1 MKKLIMFL
9 AGLILV
15 ALMFGALLLSGAI
28 YDTGNK
34 ATVDTFFFQPNNLF
48 YQRPGDLKSIN
59 DLSADQLRNMLLNKY
74 ITEYFYVTP
83 DVEELTKRM
92 EGKTALRKMS
102 ARKVFTYWFE
112 NVAPEI
118 EEMTNQ
124 RMLRTASLVSV
135 TPVPGSDKYWRVEYE
150 LKTWEKPN
158 NLALSPVVT
167 RGVLNMEI
175 VFRQK
180 LKEEINGR
188 PIEYYLESGQD
199 PVAVFGF
206 GIQDITIQEE

>member
-15 ALMFGALLLSGAI
+15 TLMFGALFMAGAI

-48 YQRPGDLKSIN
+48 YHRPGDLKSIN
-59 DLSADQLRNMLLNKY
+59 DLSADQLRDMLLNKY

-83 DVEELTKRM
+83 DLAELANRM

-102 ARKVFTYWFE
+102 APKVFAYWLE
-112 NVAPEI
+112 NIAPEI

-135 TPVPGSDKYWRVEYE
+135 NPVPGSDKYWRVEYE
-150 LKTWEKPN
+150 LKTWGKPN
-158 NLALSPVVT
+158 DLALSPVVT
-167 RGVLNMEI
+167 RAVLHMEI
-175 VFRQK
+175 VYQQK

-206 GIQDITIQEE
+206 GIRDITTQEE

>member
-1 MKKLIMFL
+1 MKKLIRFL

-15 ALMFGALLLSGAI
+15 ALMFGALFLAGAI

-59 DLSADQLRNMLLNKY
+59 DLSAEQLRDMLLNKY

-83 DVEELTKRM
+83 DLAELANRTD
-92 EGKTALRKMS
+92 GKTALRKMS
-102 ARKVFTYWFE
+102 APKVFAYWLE
-112 NVAPEI
+112 NIAPEI

-150 LKTWEKPN
+150 LKTWGKPN
-158 NLALSPVVT
+158 DLALSPVVT
-167 RGVLNMEI
+167 RGILHMEI
-175 VFRQK
+175 VYRQK

-206 GIQDITIQEE
+206 GIRDITTQEE

>member
-83 DVEELTKRM
+83 DVEELTNRM
-92 EGKTALRKMS
+92 EGKTALSKMS
-102 ARKVFTYWFE
+102 SRKVFTYWVE

-124 RMLRTASLVSV
+124 RMLRTASQVSL

-175 VFRQK
+175 IFRQK
-180 LKEEINGR
+180 LKEEINGQS
-188 PIEYYLESGQD
+188 IEYYLESGQD

>member
-15 ALMFGALLLSGAI
+15 ALMFGALFLAGAI

-34 ATVDTFFFQPNNLF
+34 ATVDTFFFQTNNLF

-59 DLSADQLRNMLLNKY
+59 DLTADQLRDMLLNKY

-83 DVEELTKRM
+83 DATELANRID
-92 EGKTALRKMS
+92 GQTALRKMS
-102 ARKVFTYWFE
+102 TPKVFAYWLE
-112 NVAPEI
+112 NIAPQI
-118 EEMTNQ
+118 EEMTKM

-135 TPVPGSDKYWRVEYE
+135 TPAPGSDRYWRVEYE
-150 LKTWEKPN
+150 LKTWNKPN
-158 NLALSPVVT
+158 DLALSPET
-167 RGVLNMEI
+167 TNGVLHIEI
-175 VFRQK
+175 FFLKQ

-188 PIEYYLESGQD
+188 PIEYYLESGKD
-199 PVAVFGF
+199 PVAVFRF
-206 GIQDITIQEE
+206 GILDITTQDE

>member
-34 ATVDTFFFQPNNLF
+34 VTVDTFFFQPNNLF

-83 DVEELTKRM
+83 DVEELTNRM

-158 NLALSPVVT
+158 NLALSPVVR

>member
-1 MKKLIMFL
+1 MKKLMMFL

-83 DVEELTKRM
+83 DVEELTNRM

>member
-15 ALMFGALLLSGAI
+15 ALMFGALFLAGAI

-59 DLSADQLRNMLLNKY
+59 DLSADQLRDMLLNKY

-83 DVEELTKRM
+83 DLAELANRM
-92 EGKTALRKMS
+92 EAKTALKKMS
-102 ARKVFTYWFE
+102 APKVFAYWLE
-112 NVAPEI
+112 NIVPEI

-150 LKTWEKPN
+150 LKTWKKPN

-167 RGVLNMEI
+167 RGILHMEI
-175 VFRQK
+175 VYRQK

-188 PIEYYLESGQD
+188 PIESYLESGQD

-206 GIQDITIQEE
+206 GIQDITTQEE

>member
-1 MKKLIMFL
+1 MKKLIRFL
-9 AGLILV
+9 VGLILV
-15 ALMFGALLLSGAI
+15 ALMFGALFLAWAI

-59 DLSADQLRNMLLNKY
+59 DLSADQLRDMLLNKY

-83 DVEELTKRM
+83 DLAELANRM
-92 EGKTALRKMS
+92 DGKTALRKMS
-102 ARKVFTYWFE
+102 AQKVFAYWLE
-112 NVAPEI
+112 NIAPEI

-124 RMLRTASLVSV
+124 RMLRTASLISVS
-135 TPVPGSDKYWRVEYE
+135 PVPGSDKYWRVEYE
-150 LKTWEKPN
+150 LKTWGKPN
-158 NLALSPVVT
+158 DLALSPVVT
-167 RGVLNMEI
+167 RGILHMEI
-175 VFRQK
+175 VYRQK

-188 PIEYYLESGQD
+188 PIEHYLESGQD

-206 GIQDITIQEE
+206 GIQDITTQEE